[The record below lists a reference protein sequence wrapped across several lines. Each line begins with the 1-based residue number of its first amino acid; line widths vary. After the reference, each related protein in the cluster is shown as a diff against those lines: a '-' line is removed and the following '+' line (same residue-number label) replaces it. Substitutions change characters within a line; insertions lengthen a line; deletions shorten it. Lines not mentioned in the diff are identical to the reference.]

1 MKVKALPASDGE
13 HEALVRVA
21 IDTPVLVSPMVP
33 ISLPAIP
40 ELLQRPPRDALARLL
55 NRVFATALAD
65 GELDFLHGRV
75 LCVVLSDSSL
85 HFNLT
90 LQDEALA
97 MTPATAHWDLRISGR
112 PYDFMMLAARSV
124 DADTL
129 FFQRRLKIE
138 GDTELGLSLKN
149 FLDAQDLS
157 GLPFAGLINTAL
169 QKAIDLNDWLLPVR
183 RLPPQ

>member
-1 MKVKALPASDGE
+1 
-13 HEALVRVA
+13 
-21 IDTPVLVSPMVP
+21 
-33 ISLPAIP
+33 
-40 ELLQRPPRDALARLL
+40 
-55 NRVFATALAD
+55 
-65 GELDFLHGRV
+65 
-75 LCVVLSDSSL
+75 
-85 HFNLT
+85 
-90 LQDEALA
+90 
-97 MTPATAHWDLRISGR
+97 
-112 PYDFMMLAARSV
+112 MMLAARSV

-169 QKAIDLNDWLLPVR
+169 QKAIDLHDWLLPVR